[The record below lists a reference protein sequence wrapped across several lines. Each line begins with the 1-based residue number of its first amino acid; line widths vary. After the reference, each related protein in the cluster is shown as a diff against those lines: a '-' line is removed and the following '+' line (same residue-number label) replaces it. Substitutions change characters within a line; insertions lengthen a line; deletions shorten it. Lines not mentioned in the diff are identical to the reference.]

1 VPEPPFVPDDFL
13 PPRRLETLA
22 FVLEPLGPQHNDRD
36 YAAWSSSLA
45 HIRATPGFEE
55 SSWPHEMSLEDNLR
69 DLELHARDFEV
80 RTGFT
85 FTVLDRSDGDVIGCV
100 YIYPVRADASDA
112 GPGAARVRSWVRA
125 DHADLD
131 VDLWR
136 AVSDWL
142 DREWPFARVVYA
154 PRP

>member
-1 VPEPPFVPDDFL
+1 
-13 PPRRLETLA
+13 
-22 FVLEPLGPQHNDRD
+22 
-36 YAAWSSSLA
+36 
-45 HIRATPGFEE
+45 
-55 SSWPHEMSLEDNLR
+55 
-69 DLELHARDFEV
+69 
-80 RTGFT
+80 
-85 FTVLDRSDGDVIGCV
+85 
-100 YIYPVRADASDA
+100 
-112 GPGAARVRSWVRA
+112 VRSWVRA